1 MTTQRNDLQ
10 LYDRHAAE
18 WWDERGRF
26 AASRHGVNA
35 LRLRH
40 LDAVYGS
47 DMHGIDVVDLG
58 CGGGLIAEP
67 LARRGANVIG
77 IDASSKSLDAARV
90 HAAGLS
96 GLRYQHGDI
105 RAPDLPARCANL
117 VVCADV
123 LEHVDGWPA
132 VVAAAA
138 RLLRPG
144 GRLYVT
150 TQNRTWLAR
159 ILVVHVAETLRVVPP
174 GTHDYN
180 RFIRPDELIA
190 AASAHGLGS
199 PRILGQRLR
208 LLATIRAW
216 AARLDEGRSTAIG
229 YAAWFT
235 ATDATS

>member
-1 MTTQRNDLQ
+1 MKAQRNDLE

-26 AASRHGVNA
+26 AASLHGVNA

-40 LDAVYGS
+40 LTAVYGA
-47 DMHGIDVVDLG
+47 DMRGIDVVDLG

-77 IDASSKSLDAARV
+77 IDASAKSLDAARA
-90 HAAGLS
+90 HAAELS
-96 GLRYQHGDI
+96 GLSYQLGDI
-105 RAPDLPARCANL
+105 RSPDLPDHCADL

-123 LEHVDGWPA
+123 LEHVEGWPA

-174 GTHDYN
+174 GTHDPD

-190 AASAHGLGS
+190 VASEHGLGS
-199 PRILGQRLR
+199 PIVLGQRLR

-216 AARLDEGRSTAIG
+216 AARLDEGRSTSIG
-229 YAAWFT
+229 YAAWF
-235 ATDATS
+235 AAAG